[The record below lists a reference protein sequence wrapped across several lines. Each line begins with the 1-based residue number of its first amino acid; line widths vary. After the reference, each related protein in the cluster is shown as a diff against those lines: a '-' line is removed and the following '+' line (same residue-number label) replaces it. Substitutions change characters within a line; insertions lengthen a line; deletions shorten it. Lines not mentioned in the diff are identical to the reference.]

1 MRQPLVAGNWK
12 MHGSRAE
19 NASLVS
25 GLLDLFAAWQARR
38 NPACPPFPYLME
50 TGAC

>member
-25 GLLDLFAAWQARR
+25 GLLDLLQPDKRAEILL
-38 NPACPPFPYLME
+38 CPPFPSLM
-50 TGAC
+50 